1 MYCQILKSKLTGRR
15 TGIMCRMLVALM
27 LIGTFS
33 SSRGNVRLP
42 NIISSNMVLQ
52 RKSKVKIWGWSN
64 PYEKISMTASWDN
77 KTYQAEGTRDASW
90 EVLIETPEAGG
101 PYTVSIKGNN
111 SIVLRNVLIGEV
123 WVCSGQSNMEM
134 SGNLGL
140 KEIKAELRKA
150 YNQNIR
156 FFHIPKST
164 AAHPQKNVEG
174 EWTVCDSNTLKSF
187 RAVAYFFGKNLNKEL
202 KIPIGLVA
210 ASWGGTTAEVW
221 TPDSVVNSKPVLKA
235 AAAKILPSGMC
246 PHLPGYAYNAMI
258 APITNY
264 AIAGTIWY
272 QGENNTLTA
281 GSYHELFT
289 SMIDAWRAAWHK
301 DFPFYYVQI
310 APYRYAAKNTGALLR
325 EAQLQSAAHS
335 NTGMVVTTDLAS
347 NVNDVHPQNKHD
359 VGLRLSN
366 WALAET
372 YNQKGIA
379 YKSPVFKS
387 VGFKGDKAVVVL
399 DDSESGLV
407 VKGDAAAELFIAGD
421 DQVFHP
427 AQSAVKK
434 NTIIAWSR
442 DVKKPVAVRYGFTDT
457 ATGNIF
463 SKTGLPVAPFRTDSW
478 PVTAGEK

>member
-1 MYCQILKSKLTGRR
+1 MKEKIIS
-15 TGIMCRMLVALM
+15 RMFKAFFLLM
-27 LIGTFS
+27 LICTFS
-33 SSRGNVRLP
+33 ASRGNVRLP

-52 RKSKVKIWGWSN
+52 RNSEIKMWGWSN
-64 PYEKISMTASWDN
+64 PYEKISLTVSWNN

-90 EVLIETPEAGG
+90 EVLIETPAAGG
-101 PYTVSIKGNN
+101 PYTISVKGNN
-111 SIVLRNVLIGEV
+111 SIVLQNILIGEV

-140 KEIKAELRKA
+140 KEIKAELPKA
-150 YNQNIR
+150 YNKNIR

-164 AAHPQKNVEG
+164 AAYSQKNGEG
-174 EWTVCDSNTLKSF
+174 EWAVCDSNTLKSF
-187 RAVAYFFGKNLNKEL
+187 SAVAYFFGKHLNNKL
-202 KIPIGLVA
+202 DIPIGLVA

-221 TPDSVVNSKPVLKA
+221 TPDSIVNSNEVLKA
-235 AAAKILPSGMC
+235 AAAKIIPSGMC

-281 GSYHELFT
+281 GTYRELFT

-325 EAQLQSAAHS
+325 EAQQQSASHP
-335 NTGMVVTTDLAS
+335 NTGMVVTTDLVS
-347 NVNDVHPQNKHD
+347 NVNEVHPQNKHD
-359 VGLRLSN
+359 VGLRLSD

-372 YNQKGIA
+372 YHRKGIA
-379 YKSPVFKS
+379 YKSPVLKS
-387 VGFKGDKAVVVL
+387 VSFKGDKAIVVM
-399 DDSESGLV
+399 DHAESGLDI
-407 VKGDAAAELFIAGD
+407 KGDSTMELFIAGAD
-421 DQVFHP
+421 HVFYP
-427 AQSAVKK
+427 AQGAVKNNILTVWSKEVK
-434 NTIIAWSR
+434 NPI
-442 DVKKPVAVRYGFTDT
+442 AVRYGFTDT

-463 SKTGLPVAPFRTDSW
+463 SKTGLPVAPFRTDNW
-478 PVTAGEK
+478 PVKAGEN